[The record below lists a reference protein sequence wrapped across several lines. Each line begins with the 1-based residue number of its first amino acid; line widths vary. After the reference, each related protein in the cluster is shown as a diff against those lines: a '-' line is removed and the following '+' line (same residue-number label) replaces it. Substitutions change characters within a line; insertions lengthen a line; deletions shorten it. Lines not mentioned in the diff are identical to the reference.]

1 VTLMRI
7 AGAAQSAFAGGLLL
21 AAALLWAAI
30 MAVWGLRLGN
40 WYGRLRAD
48 GRAG

>member
-1 VTLMRI
+1 VLRI
-7 AGAAQSAFAGGLLL
+7 AAAAPSAFGAWLLL
-21 AAALLWAAI
+21 AAALLWAGV
-30 MAVWGLRLGN
+30 MAVWGVRLAG